1 MAELGAGGLE
11 RFGKW
16 RVVSGEVV
24 RGRFHSLVAVTVTPS
39 FPTIQSFL
47 YSLGSFVCRARERF
61 FALSFFHSCTR
72 TRDTVLTVASVVYHA
87 SDSEPAR
94 SGTYALP
101 TRDLSTQK
109 SNISHIPI
117 ETRRDREKPHRDR
130 SMETDHP
137 IPQLPSTHT
146 ERKSNMSPRPTTKS
160 ATAST

>member
-1 MAELGAGGLE
+1 M
-11 RFGKW
+11 
-16 RVVSGEVV
+16 
-24 RGRFHSLVAVTVTPS
+24 
-39 FPTIQSFL
+39 
-47 YSLGSFVCRARERF
+47 
-61 FALSFFHSCTR
+61 
-72 TRDTVLTVASVVYHA
+72 LTVASVVYHA